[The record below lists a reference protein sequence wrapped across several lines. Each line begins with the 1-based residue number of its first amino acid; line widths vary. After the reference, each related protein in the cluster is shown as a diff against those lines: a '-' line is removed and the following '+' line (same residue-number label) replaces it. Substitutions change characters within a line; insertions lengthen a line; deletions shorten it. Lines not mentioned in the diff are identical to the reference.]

1 MATFGDKIYEFGGVP
16 IGGQFSTEPNSTFFL
31 KASGSDGKDGK
42 KPSNAVLTLA
52 RAHLVMPA
60 DKNAVVYLVSES
72 NSAGSTT
79 IRIEGATQ
87 TWSKDGTH
95 IVGVSSGGMFGSRAR
110 ISGTADTADVSP
122 LMEWSADNG
131 SMKNIHL
138 FYGENDAGDL
148 GAFQVSGE
156 RNYFYNCHFAGIGNA
171 TQDATDAY
179 SLSLTGDENMFER
192 CVIGLDTVGRGTAS
206 NSEIQLVTGQ
216 TATRN
221 IFKDCIILT
230 NADAAGHQFIK
241 STGDL
246 SLDRFLM
253 FDNCNF
259 INSGVN
265 AGGATMTEAFDLSTT
280 MGGTIILK
288 DCSLFG
294 CTEWDAGD
302 GGDIQIVG
310 ASGIA
315 TTSGIGLEPAV

>member
-1 MATFGDKIYEFGGVP
+1 MSTFGDKIFELGGVP
-16 IGGQFSTEPNSTFFL
+16 MGGKFQSEPNSTIWL
-31 KASGSDGKDGK
+31 KASGSAGADGKTPK
-42 KPSNAVLTLA
+42 KAVSTLA
-52 RAHLVMPA
+52 RAHTLIPA
-60 DKNAVVYLVSES
+60 DKNGVVYLVSES
-72 NSAGSTT
+72 NSASSTT
-79 IRIEGATQ
+79 IRITAATE

-95 IVGVSSGGMFGSRAR
+95 LIGVASGGMFGSRAR

-122 LMEWSADNG
+122 LMAWSADNS
-131 SMKNIHL
+131 SMQNIHL

-179 SLSLTGDENMFER
+179 SLSLTGDENLFEK
-192 CVIGLDTVGRGTAS
+192 CIIGLDTIGRGTAS

-230 NADAAGHQFIK
+230 FADSAGHQFIK

-259 INSGVN
+259 INSGIN

-288 DCSLFG
+288 DCGLFG

-310 ASGIA
+310 SSGIA
-315 TTSGIGLEPAV
+315 TTSGIGIEPAV